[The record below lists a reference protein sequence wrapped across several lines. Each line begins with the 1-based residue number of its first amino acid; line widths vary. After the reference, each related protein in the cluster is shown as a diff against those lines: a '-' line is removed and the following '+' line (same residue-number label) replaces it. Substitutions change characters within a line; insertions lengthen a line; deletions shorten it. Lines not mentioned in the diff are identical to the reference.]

1 MDLRFINLIEYFK
14 NPKEFE
20 IFKFL
25 RDISEEL
32 SIPILPEEKE
42 NYLVTQFISD
52 IIRQIGFD
60 GILFNSSVS
69 DGHNLVAFNNDKFS
83 FKEKSQKLI
92 KITKAQFQHKPVEYD
107 IDLFMEI
114 ALEK

>member
-1 MDLRFINLIEYFK
+1 M
-14 NPKEFE
+14 
-20 IFKFL
+20 

-60 GILFNSSVS
+60 GILFNSSLS
-69 DGHNLVAFNNDKFS
+69 DGYNLVAFNNDKFS
-83 FKEKSQKLI
+83 FISSSQSLI
-92 KITKAQFQHKPVEYD
+92 KIKKVEFKYKPIIYM
-107 IDLFMEI
+107 IDSFMENVK
-114 ALEK
+114 ES